1 MIFQIFLWVYHLSIH
16 TGRSTTG
23 WYDTCWTET
32 ACNARCFRP
41 ASPQRGG
48 AGGSQRRGSVA
59 SPVRIGADGTSAEIL
74 CSLQGAS
81 GSNLRRFR
89 RSAFTHFPVF
99 EIVSAQRF
107 AGSRSDGTA
116 ATKSRWPVHPSQ
128 ASGGAGSFPAPPY
141 IIIKTSWYM
150 SLFIV
155 IKQGNG

>member
-1 MIFQIFLWVYHLSIH
+1 MTLV
-16 TGRSTTG
+16 GRKQLATQGVSV
-23 WYDTCWTET
+23 
-32 ACNARCFRP
+32 R
-41 ASPQRGG
+41 QVHKGG

-116 ATKSRWPVHPSQ
+116 ATKSR
-128 ASGGAGSFPAPPY
+128 
-141 IIIKTSWYM
+141 
-150 SLFIV
+150 
-155 IKQGNG
+155 